1 MIWRRLSPRHSPG
14 IWMTALLLLWGTCS
28 IVWGERLLRNDG
40 FGWDGLCYLR
50 ITKGL
55 WQPNPL
61 IWPYSGHRC
70 LPSVVVHYTLKALQ
84 FPLDGPYILNAFAI
98 YNMLLLVASLW
109 MLLDAC
115 TALKIGPGGRWAM
128 FVGVFCNY
136 VHLKQH
142 YYSACVTDVWAFAS
156 AVALLW
162 CYLRRRGWGVWLAM
176 GVGAFTWPVMIHFGA
191 PLFLFPSLAPPGG
204 PLLTQE
210 ERPRPSW
217 TGVIL
222 AALAALAVGVYTGW
236 IMWGDKFYGKLP
248 QMLMPSLLPLSL
260 VGLSV
265 FVFLAL
271 RPLLDVTSF
280 RYWRSY
286 VSVSQVG
293 RFLALGCL
301 VVLIK
306 LAYRQLDTVF
316 VRPGPGPFA
325 DDPIFFLR
333 CVLTSGVTKPLVFLV
348 AHVIWYGPVVLGACF
363 CWNRV
368 CSKAKSLGLGVVL
381 TMICAVPML
390 LNPESRQ
397 SLTVFPI
404 YALLVALVID
414 GERWQRVRWITFVG
428 LALALSKCWLPLNRT
443 PWPEQDLVFDYPIQL
458 FLMSF
463 GGVMTARSY
472 AIQGAAVLLAGG
484 VMMGIMRFRR
494 QTQSPLE
501 LPQRKA
507 A

>member
-1 MIWRRLSPRHSPG
+1 MDYVGRQVLRQVTPDAHAFSFAAEPGRPECFCLS
-14 IWMTALLLLWGTCS
+14 
-28 IVWGERLLRNDG
+28 
-40 FGWDGLCYLR
+40 
-50 ITKGL
+50 
-55 WQPNPL
+55 
-61 IWPYSGHRC
+61 
-70 LPSVVVHYTLKALQ
+70 
-84 FPLDGPYILNAFAI
+84 GPA
-98 YNMLLLVASLW
+98 
-109 MLLDAC
+109 
-115 TALKIGPGGRWAM
+115 
-128 FVGVFCNY
+128 
-136 VHLKQH
+136 
-142 YYSACVTDVWAFAS
+142 
-156 AVALLW
+156 
-162 CYLRRRGWGVWLAM
+162 
-176 GVGAFTWPVMIHFGA
+176 
-191 PLFLFPSLAPPGG
+191 
-204 PLLTQE
+204 
-210 ERPRPSW
+210 
-217 TGVIL
+217 
-222 AALAALAVGVYTGW
+222 
-236 IMWGDKFYGKLP
+236 
-248 QMLMPSLLPLSL
+248 
-260 VGLSV
+260 
-265 FVFLAL
+265 
-271 RPLLDVTSF
+271 PLLDVTSF

-293 RFLALGCL
+293 PFLALGCL